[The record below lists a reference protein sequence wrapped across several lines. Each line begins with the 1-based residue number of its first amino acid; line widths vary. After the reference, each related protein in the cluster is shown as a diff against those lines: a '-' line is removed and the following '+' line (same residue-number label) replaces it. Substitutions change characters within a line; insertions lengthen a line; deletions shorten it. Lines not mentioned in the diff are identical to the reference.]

1 MLCKHPVREGE
12 KSNPFFLSEETISS
26 HIIKKPQYTKLYLNL
41 TFENAKRE

>member
-1 MLCKHPVREGE
+1 MLCKHPAREGE
-12 KSNPFFLSEETISS
+12 KSPKKFLSEETISS